1 MIESVSDWSNGG
13 SHYSEHYV
21 GLMAS
26 YAGGSNSTGTDE
38 IPLHRCGH
46 APNSSILYLRTT
58 RVSGNASSP
67 VLQIA
72 GNYNM
77 PNAQNITFKFRRII

>member
-1 MIESVSDWSNGG
+1 MIENVSDFRNGG
-13 SHYSEHYV
+13 EHYSESYV

-26 YAGGSNSTGTDE
+26 YSGGSNSTVTDE

-46 APNSSILYLRTT
+46 APNSSILYLRTA
-58 RVSGNASSP
+58 RVTSNTSSP

-77 PNAQNITFKFRRII
+77 TNAQNITFKFRRII